1 MYQFREVKL
10 TNRSTEKG
18 ILVIEFDDSAMQ
30 VVGEFLM
37 ADGTLL
43 GEQLLREMTAIHQGE
58 KQEVQLNGNRCGIQL
73 TKDAITINDLLLDR
87 YDGVTGVPPY
97 TMNTETFQEILVEW
111 LEVRAAFYDEQSNE

>member
-10 TNRSTEKG
+10 TNRSSEKG
-18 ILVIEFDDSAMQ
+18 ILVIEFDDAAMQ

-43 GEQLLREMTAIHQGE
+43 GKKILQEMTAIHQGE
-58 KQEVQLNGNRCGIQL
+58 KQEVQLNGNRCGIQV
-73 TKDAITINDLLLDR
+73 TNDMVTINDLLLDR

-97 TMNTETFQEILVEW
+97 TMNTEVFREILVEW
-111 LEVRAAFYDEQSNE
+111 LEVRAAFYDE

>member
-18 ILVIEFDDSAMQ
+18 MLVIEFDDSAMQ